1 MGKMKTVLGK
11 GDIKKAT
18 CGALAMLFV
27 EDELSLGAV
36 GKSADKATGGALSR
50 RIDFGFKGKKNEV
63 ERIAAPSKAPFGEV
77 VLVGLGPRDKL
88 ELENY
93 RQAAGTLVGA
103 LDKRKKIKINLELA
117 DPKRAGISIE
127 DAARAITVGAM
138 LRNYRYLEYKTK
150 NNNEGP
156 VDKLSIYGDSRPV
169 SDGIKKG
176 AVAAEAQ
183 CFARD
188 LVYTPSAEMTPEDFV
203 REARKVARS
212 NNRFSI
218 KVWKEADLKK
228 SKMNAILAVGQGS
241 KHPPRMVALSYQ
253 GARRARPDLVLVG
266 KGVTFDSGGISI
278 KPSQKMDEMKGDM
291 TGAAEVLAAVYGAA
305 RLNLKVNVTAVIPLA
320 ENMPDGNAQRP
331 GDVVRTASGTTV
343 EVMNTDAEGRL
354 ILADALHY
362 ATGLKPAVGTVD
374 VATLTGA
381 CSVALG
387 SQAIGLM
394 GNNEDLLGKVG
405 AAALTSGERT
415 WLLPL
420 WDEYEELIESQVADI
435 INTSTRREAGTIVGG
450 MFLKHFVGDS
460 PWAHLDIASVM
471 WTPKAGPYLAAGPS
485 AKGTRLLLSLIESL
499 Q

>member
-18 CGALAMLFV
+18 CDALAMLFV
-27 EDELSLGAV
+27 EDEVSLGPV
-36 GKSADKATGGALSR
+36 GKSADKDTGGALSR
-50 RIDFGFKGKKNEV
+50 RIDSGFKGKKNEV

-77 VLVGLGPRDKL
+77 VLIGLGPRDKL
-88 ELENY
+88 ELDNY
-93 RQAAGTLVGA
+93 RQAAGTMVGA

-117 DPKRAGISIE
+117 DPKRAGISME

-138 LRNYRYLEYKTK
+138 LRNYRYIEYKTK
-150 NNNEGP
+150 NINEGP
-156 VDKLSIYGDSRPV
+156 VEKLSIYGDSRPV

-176 AVAAEAQ
+176 AVAADVQ

-188 LVYTPSAEMTPEDFV
+188 LVFTPSAELTPEDFV

-241 KHPPRMVALSYQ
+241 KHPPRLVALSYQ
-253 GARRARPDLVLVG
+253 GAKRTRPDLVLVG

-320 ENMPDGNAQRP
+320 ENMPDGSAQRP

-354 ILADALHY
+354 IVADALHY
-362 ATGLKPAVGTVD
+362 ATGLNPKVGTVD

-387 SQAIGLM
+387 SQAIALM

-450 MFLKHFVGDS
+450 MFLKHFVGES
-460 PWAHLDIASVM
+460 PWAHLDVASVM